1 LEVSSASEHSPG
13 TGDEGHTEREEWTA
27 GVSAEGNQLREEG
40 LIGHAEFKKEEN
52 NNVHGGRGRPYFLLS
67 AHAITKHIARN
78 FRKNGEKGKQRAKRS
93 TSGDRGIEMLGSSAG
108 GNKREKH
115 GRKKTPRSMD
125 MKTIKKNG
133 QSNRIREERGDLVQE
148 LRE

>member
-1 LEVSSASEHSPG
+1 VTCVQGVAIKLEHICHEV
-13 TGDEGHTEREEWTA
+13 
-27 GVSAEGNQLREEG
+27 REEG